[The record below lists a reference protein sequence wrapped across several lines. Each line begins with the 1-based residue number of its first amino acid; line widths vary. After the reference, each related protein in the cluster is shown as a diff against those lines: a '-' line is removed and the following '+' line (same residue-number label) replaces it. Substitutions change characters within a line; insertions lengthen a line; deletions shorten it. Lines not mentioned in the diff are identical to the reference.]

1 MNINSK
7 FKWKSGSYFS
17 SWASDWLPRIEKC
30 TFNLFIKRG
39 KLNNSEQQCR
49 KHSSYITD
57 HPLKNS
63 LCWQTT
69 ESSTSTEMSDV
80 EDEDLL
86 PELSTWHTGKRLNDH
101 SQIPKA
107 ALSHCYIT
115 HTHAHID
122 AGLMWGRSHTA
133 VVSTGQIRFNCPPN
147 PHLHPPPWVSFM
159 IHGNTLPL
167 SVCVCVYSFILFHMC
182 GPLRL
187 VGLMSVRWCN
197 QVCCT
202 VMWPT
207 RLHQNHFFMVVWSS
221 DNRNKDFKIY
231 ESSVEQLVN
240 QLTNQYSY

>member
-39 KLNNSEQQCR
+39 KLNNSEQQYR

-115 HTHAHID
+115 HTHTLMQGWCED
-122 AGLMWGRSHTA
+122 AA
-133 VVSTGQIRFNCPPN
+133 
-147 PHLHPPPWVSFM
+147 
-159 IHGNTLPL
+159 TLPSSALARSDLTAPPTLISTLLLEFPSWSMVTL
-167 SVCVCVYSFILFHMC
+167 SPCLCVCVCILLSSFIC
-182 GPLRL
+182 VARSGWW
-187 VGLMSVRWCN
+187 G
-197 QVCCT
+197 
-202 VMWPT
+202 
-207 RLHQNHFFMVVWSS
+207 
-221 DNRNKDFKIY
+221 
-231 ESSVEQLVN
+231 
-240 QLTNQYSY
+240 